1 MKSDTQTN
9 LTDLWEFHKGDL
21 GGIWEA
27 CRPVKKGDA
36 EDALL
41 WERVSL
47 PHCFNAL
54 DAVAPDATYY
64 QGPGWYRR
72 TIKPE
77 NPFPGGR
84 TLLHFEGAGQ
94 DSQVYI
100 GQRKAGEHRGGYDE
114 WKVDITDFLSES
126 PEEIRLSVRCD
137 NGRDVQ
143 RIPSDLSDFTIYGGL
158 YRTVKLLYEPEVY
171 IKTLHI
177 TPLIEKEDLSAELHI
192 SAELNRIDR
201 DVRLTLEILD
211 PAGAAVWSERTMTSG
226 HIDLKKS
233 LSGPAL
239 WSPEN
244 PQLYSARITLEDK
257 ESRWRQTYSERFGFR
272 SFEFRRKGPFFLNGG
287 RLLLKGTH
295 RHEDHAGLGAVMPP
309 ELIGQEMRMIKAMG
323 ANFIRLGHYQQSTQ
337 VLDLCDSLGLLVW
350 EEIPWCRG
358 GLGNESYREMGRT
371 MLKNMI
377 EQHYNHPSVII
388 WGLGNEND
396 WPGDFEDFDETA
408 IRQYMNELHE
418 LSHRLD
424 NTRMTAIRRCDF
436 CKDIPD
442 IYSPSIWAGW
452 YRGHYREY
460 KEATLK
466 HIGETERFFH
476 AEWGAS
482 SHSGR
487 FSEDPYEG
495 LEHLRTGVGTDERG
509 SDASL
514 YGGISRVSKDGNW
527 SENYACDLF
536 DWTLKEQE
544 TMADL
549 TGSAFWPFKDFATPL
564 RPENPLPY
572 VNQKGV
578 VERDLTP
585 KESFYVVQSFWS
597 NVPMIRIFGH
607 NWTDR
612 WGGEKEEKEF
622 RVYSNCR
629 RVELF
634 LDGRSLGVKTRDSQD
649 FPAAGLRWTAELS
662 SGIHELRAL
671 AVNEELEDH
680 ISFAYHSEKWGNPAV
695 LLADIAEEDSNT
707 YRISVKMT
715 DGRGKTCLDYGEY
728 VYYSLAGKGQMIRNL
743 GTVRGSEKVQM
754 CNGKSEI
761 TVKAEKGSSV
771 LVIRSGQAD
780 PLFLEL

>member
-1 MKSDTQTN
+1 
-9 LTDLWEFHKGDL
+9 
-21 GGIWEA
+21 
-27 CRPVKKGDA
+27 
-36 EDALL
+36 
-41 WERVSL
+41 
-47 PHCFNAL
+47 
-54 DAVAPDATYY
+54 
-64 QGPGWYRR
+64 
-72 TIKPE
+72 
-77 NPFPGGR
+77 
-84 TLLHFEGAGQ
+84 
-94 DSQVYI
+94 
-100 GQRKAGEHRGGYDE
+100 
-114 WKVDITDFLSES
+114 
-126 PEEIRLSVRCD
+126 
-137 NGRDVQ
+137 
-143 RIPSDLSDFTIYGGL
+143 
-158 YRTVKLLYEPEVY
+158 
-171 IKTLHI
+171 
-177 TPLIEKEDLSAELHI
+177 
-192 SAELNRIDR
+192 
-201 DVRLTLEILD
+201 
-211 PAGAAVWSERTMTSG
+211 
-226 HIDLKKS
+226 
-233 LSGPAL
+233 
-239 WSPEN
+239 
-244 PQLYSARITLEDK
+244 
-257 ESRWRQTYSERFGFR
+257 
-272 SFEFRRKGPFFLNGG
+272 
-287 RLLLKGTH
+287 
-295 RHEDHAGLGAVMPP
+295 MPP

-323 ANFIRLGHYQQSTQ
+323 ANFIRLGHYQQSPQ

-358 GLGNESYREMGRT
+358 GLGDESYREMGRT

-377 EQHYNHPSVII
+377 EQHYNHPSVMI

-418 LSHRLD
+418 LSQRLD
-424 NTRMTAIRRCDF
+424 KTRMTAIRRCDF

-442 IYSPSIWAGW
+442 VYSPSIWAGW

-460 KEATLK
+460 KEATVK
-466 HIGETERFFH
+466 HMGETDHFLH

-495 LEHLRTGVGTDERG
+495 LEHLKTGVGTDERG
-509 SDASL
+509 GDASL

-544 TMADL
+544 TMGDL

-578 VERDLTP
+578 VDRDLTP

-597 NVPMIRIFGH
+597 KIPMIRIFGH

-612 WGGEKEEKEF
+612 WGGEMEEKEF
-622 RVYSNCR
+622 RVYSNCC

-634 LDGRSLGVKTRDSQD
+634 LDGRSLGVKTRNSQD

-662 SGIHELRAL
+662 SGIHELRAR

-680 ISFAYHSEKWGNPAV
+680 ISFTYHSEKWGEPAA
-695 LLADIAEEDSNT
+695 LLADMSEEDSNT
-707 YRISVKMT
+707 YLISVKMT
-715 DGRGKTCLDYGEY
+715 DGRGKTCLDYGDY

-761 TVKAEKGSSV
+761 TVKAEKGSSL

-780 PLFLEL
+780 PLFLKL